1 MALQIIT
8 GVIGDNM
15 TYERIAELTTE
26 DPADRVS
33 LRAFFNDQKTAID
46 YFAEEKPVYGLSRI
60 GMKFRCNHR
69 GAS

>member
-1 MALQIIT
+1 MALQMIT

-15 TYERIAELTTE
+15 TYERIAEFTTE

-33 LRAFFNDQKTAID
+33 LRAFFNDQKTAFD
-46 YFAEEKPVYGLSRI
+46 YFTEEKPVYGLSRI
-60 GMKFRCNHR
+60 GMKFRLNHR